1 MKETKTAEVK
11 VSKSPQKTCTPPASR
26 HLSLQALLQPLQLE
40 KALTLAAK
48 TKVKAKHFVKGDL
61 LYHRILGTEA
71 FQQVPMMEKEM
82 AKEKTKKETKEKED
96 YSHHGGSL
104 GKLTTRPESGTGTK
118 IHIGMQTHTGI
129 GMRIST
135 GKTTKN
141 LEYTAIIPTI
151 EVGIEGQD
159 LELILS
165 YHVEK
170 GQLVALVNFHVPEI
184 TDWLKSVI

>member
-1 MKETKTAEVK
+1 MEVK
-11 VSKSPQKTCTPPASR
+11 VSKSPQKTCTPSASR
-26 HLSLQALLQPLQLE
+26 HLSLQARLQPLQLE

-48 TKVKAKHFVKGDL
+48 TKVKAKHFAKGDL

-71 FQQVPMMEKEM
+71 FQQVPMMMEKET
-82 AKEKTKKETKEKED
+82 AKEKTKTETKGKED
-96 YSHHGGSL
+96 YSHHGGNL
-104 GKLTTRPESGTGTK
+104 GKWIQRLESGTGAK
-118 IHIGMQTHTGI
+118 IHIGMQIHIGT
-129 GMRIST
+129 GMRISA
-135 GKTTKN
+135 GQKTKN
-141 LEYTAIIPTI
+141 LEYIAIIPDI
-151 EVGIEGQD
+151 EVGTEGQD